1 MSQTYSVYCDESC
14 HLENDRQQV
23 MVLGAVWCPLQ
34 RRHEIAKRLKEIKES
49 NGLSGNFEIKWT
61 KVSPAKERFYLEVLD
76 YFFEEDDLHF
86 RALVVPDKGK
96 LRQLL
101 QTHDD
106 CYYEMY
112 FAMLKD
118 ILSPEDSYRIYL
130 DIKDTR
136 SAEKIKLLR
145 DVLREHIQDHDQRI
159 IEWLQTVRSHEISIM
174 QVTDLLIGAVGYANR
189 RMTTSSAKNVFI
201 ARFREKSQYDLN
213 RSTLPREEKTNILI
227 WQPKEG
233 E

>member
-1 MSQTYSVYCDESC
+1 MSRTYSVYCDESC

-23 MVLGAVWCPLQ
+23 MVLGAVWCPLE
-34 RRHEIAKRLKEIKES
+34 RRHEIAQRLKGIKER
-49 NGLSGNFEIKWT
+49 NGLSSDFEIKWT
-61 KVSPAKERFYLEVLD
+61 KVSPAKEQFYLEILD

-86 RALVVPDKGK
+86 RALVVPDKEK

-101 QTHDD
+101 QPHDD

-112 FAMLKD
+112 FTMLKD

-136 SAEKIKLLR
+136 SASKLKLLR
-145 DVLREHIQDHDQRI
+145 DVLREHIQDQDQRI

-189 RMTTSSAKNVFI
+189 KITTSTAKNAFI
-201 ARFREKSQYDLN
+201 ARFRERSQYELN

-227 WQPKEG
+227 WQAKEG